1 MDLAEDEKKEKV
13 SSRGKKVGRDTTA
26 RVARSARKSYLSFWI
41 RQRLHFKIKE
51 KTNLKGKLIIKGK
64 SAIYL

>member
-1 MDLAEDEKKEKV
+1 MKVAEKKGESVRGRWQKV
-13 SSRGKKVGRDTTA
+13 ERDTTA
-26 RVARSARKSYLSFWI
+26 RPARSARKSYLSFWI